1 MDFQQEVGKIKPMH
15 GVGQPPIQ
23 GTDFSMFRY
32 LNEAGI
38 PFSRLHDVGGWF
50 GGNLWA
56 DIPNIFRDFNADA
69 TKEENYDFVF
79 SDMLITALI
88 ENGVE
93 PFFA

>member
-1 MDFQQEVGKIKPMH
+1 MGKIKPMH

-50 GGNLWA
+50 GGNLWV

-69 TKEENYDFVF
+69 T
-79 SDMLITALI
+79 
-88 ENGVE
+88 NGNGISRLGNRAE
-93 PFFA
+93 RIGTRR